1 MKFMAFVSY
10 FFPCIICC
18 KYLQIFSC
26 PLKFLIQV
34 SNLFPIK
41 YIQHVILL
49 IMGLYK
55 DCQT

>member
-1 MKFMAFVSY
+1 
-10 FFPCIICC
+10 
-18 KYLQIFSC
+18 
-26 PLKFLIQV
+26 LIQV

-55 DCQT
+55 DCQTWNKSHF